1 LVNDLLQIGYSPALP
16 SLSVGASSFNLKN
29 YSFFAIFLFPYM
41 KTKRAASARTKQN
54 LLTVRI
60 VVYTIILKGVGSME
74 RKDESLQAKAALIVE
89 ECIAVKLR
97 LLSRAVTKIYN
108 RALRPYGLTVSQ
120 MNILV
125 AVSYIGQ
132 AKQQDICQ
140 ALHLE
145 KSTLSRDLAR
155 MRERGWVA
163 ESPGDDGRS
172 SLLRVTAHG
181 EKLLQ
186 RAFPAWRQAQQQAAE
201 LLGERDIAALGRAAK
216 TLRSSRTKGLN

>member
-1 LVNDLLQIGYSPALP
+1 MK
-16 SLSVGASSFNLKN
+16 GA
-29 YSFFAIFLFPYM
+29 
-41 KTKRAASARTKQN
+41 
-54 LLTVRI
+54 
-60 VVYTIILKGVGSME
+60 GSME

-97 LLSRAVTKIYN
+97 LLTRAVTKIYN

-125 AVSYIGQ
+125 AASYIGQ

-163 ESPGDDGRS
+163 EAPGDDGRS
-172 SLLRVTAHG
+172 SLLRVTALG

-216 TLRSSRTKGLN
+216 TLRSSRTKGLNSGFREGA

>member
-1 LVNDLLQIGYSPALP
+1 
-16 SLSVGASSFNLKN
+16 
-29 YSFFAIFLFPYM
+29 
-41 KTKRAASARTKQN
+41 
-54 LLTVRI
+54 
-60 VVYTIILKGVGSME
+60 ME

-97 LLSRAVTKIYN
+97 LLTRAVTKIFN
-108 RALRPYGLTVSQ
+108 QALRPHGLTVSQ

-125 AVSYIGQ
+125 AASYIGQ

-145 KSTLSRDLAR
+145 KSTLSRDLVR

-216 TLRSSRTKGLN
+216 TLRSSRTKGLNSGFREEA

>member
-1 LVNDLLQIGYSPALP
+1 
-16 SLSVGASSFNLKN
+16 
-29 YSFFAIFLFPYM
+29 
-41 KTKRAASARTKQN
+41 
-54 LLTVRI
+54 
-60 VVYTIILKGVGSME
+60 ME
-74 RKDESLQAKAALIVE
+74 RKDESLRAKATLIVE

-97 LLSRAVTKIYN
+97 LLTRAVTKIYN
-108 RALRPYGLTVSQ
+108 RALRPCGLTVSQ

-125 AVSYIGQ
+125 AASYIGQ
-132 AKQQDICQ
+132 AKQQDICR

-155 MRERGWVA
+155 MRERGWMA

-186 RAFPAWRQAQQQAAE
+186 RAFPAWQQAQQQAAA

-216 TLRSSRTKGLN
+216 TLRSSRAKDLDSGFR

>member
-1 LVNDLLQIGYSPALP
+1 
-16 SLSVGASSFNLKN
+16 
-29 YSFFAIFLFPYM
+29 
-41 KTKRAASARTKQN
+41 
-54 LLTVRI
+54 
-60 VVYTIILKGVGSME
+60 ME
-74 RKDESLQAKAALIVE
+74 RKDESLQANTALIVE
-89 ECIAVKLR
+89 ECIAVNLR
-97 LLSRAVTKIYN
+97 MLTRAVTKIYN
-108 RALRPYGLTVSQ
+108 QALRPYGLTVSQ

-125 AVSYIGQ
+125 AASYLGQ

-155 MRERGWVA
+155 MRERGWVTEA
-163 ESPGDDGRS
+163 PSDDGRS

-186 RAFPAWRQAQQQAAE
+186 RAFTAWGQAQQQAAE

-216 TLRSSRTKGLN
+216 ALRPSRTKDIN

>member
-1 LVNDLLQIGYSPALP
+1 MSAFSTASGDLSAALSYYVAACRRHASPTAMLGDGD
-16 SLSVGASSFNLKN
+16 VGAGLR
-29 YSFFAIFLFPYM
+29 I
-41 KTKRAASARTKQN
+41 
-54 LLTVRI
+54 LLTHRI
-60 VVYTIILKGVGSME
+60 VVYTIIVEGEGSME

-97 LLSRAVTKIYN
+97 MLTRAVTKIYN
-108 RALRPYGLTVSQ
+108 RALRPHGLTVSQ

-125 AVSYIGQ
+125 AASYIGQ

-172 SLLRVTAHG
+172 SLL
-181 EKLLQ
+181 
-186 RAFPAWRQAQQQAAE
+186 
-201 LLGERDIAALGRAAK
+201 
-216 TLRSSRTKGLN
+216 

>member
-1 LVNDLLQIGYSPALP
+1 
-16 SLSVGASSFNLKN
+16 
-29 YSFFAIFLFPYM
+29 
-41 KTKRAASARTKQN
+41 
-54 LLTVRI
+54 
-60 VVYTIILKGVGSME
+60 ME
-74 RKDESLQAKAALIVE
+74 RKDESLQAKTALIVE

-97 LLSRAVTKIYN
+97 LLTRAVTKIYN
-108 RALRPYGLTVSQ
+108 RELRPHGLTVSQ

-125 AVSYIGQ
+125 AASYLGQ

-145 KSTLSRDLAR
+145 KSSLSRDLMR
-155 MRERGWVA
+155 MRERGWVTEA
-163 ESPGDDGRS
+163 PGDDGRS
-172 SLLRVTAHG
+172 SLLKVTAHG

-216 TLRSSRTKGLN
+216 TLRTSKTEGLK